1 MHRQQADCNT
11 LEVNSSSYFE
21 IQVSKDV
28 YCVGKIRIEGAID
41 DRWIMKN
48 DKKILGVVVDEN
60 YCFLKC

>member
-28 YCVGKIRIEGAID
+28 YCVEKIRIEEAID
-41 DRWIMKN
+41 GR
-48 DKKILGVVVDEN
+48 
-60 YCFLKC
+60 

>member
-28 YCVGKIRIEGAID
+28 YCVEKIRIEGAID
-41 DRWIMKN
+41 GR
-48 DKKILGVVVDEN
+48 
-60 YCFLKC
+60 